1 MKTLSIK
8 SSQNFELYKSH
19 LSKSTPD
26 VIICTG
32 PAGSGKTMHAC
43 QFGIQHLKSNSF
55 KKMIITRPSVSI
67 DEDLG
72 YLPGDIDKKMYPMLI
87 PIYDQLETA
96 SSRNFIHKLLYNETI
111 EIVPLGFLR
120 GRTFDNTIIIA
131 DEMQNSTISQM
142 LTLLTRLGKNSKLII
157 TGDLDQC
164 DLSILNGLED
174 FIIKLTSYDEEN
186 ISSIHHVSLDESDI
200 MRSDI
205 VKDVLKIYDSY
216 DK

>member
-1 MKTLSIK
+1 
-8 SSQNFELYKSH
+8 
-19 LSKSTPD
+19 
-26 VIICTG
+26 
-32 PAGSGKTMHAC
+32 
-43 QFGIQHLKSNSF
+43 
-55 KKMIITRPSVSI
+55 
-67 DEDLG
+67 
-72 YLPGDIDKKMYPMLI
+72 MLI